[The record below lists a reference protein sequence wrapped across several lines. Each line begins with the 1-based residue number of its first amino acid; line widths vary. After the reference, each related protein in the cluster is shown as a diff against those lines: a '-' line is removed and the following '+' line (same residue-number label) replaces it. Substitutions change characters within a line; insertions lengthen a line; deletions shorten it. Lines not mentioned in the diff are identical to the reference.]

1 MRPENLLGENRCRVR
16 DLAPCRPPWS
26 GTGHRPALQSAESG
40 QFFTEP
46 PFSPGA
52 TLVDRDKVL
61 SPRPLPWSRDSTGT
75 DIEHRIWQEDDK
87 VKGR

>member
-1 MRPENLLGENRCRVR
+1 MGRIDAGFVISHPADHLGPEPATV
-16 DLAPCRPPWS
+16 
-26 GTGHRPALQSAESG
+26 PALQSADPG
-40 QFFTEP
+40 QFFTES
-46 PFSPGA
+46 PFSPAA
-52 TLVDRDKVL
+52 TLVARDKVL